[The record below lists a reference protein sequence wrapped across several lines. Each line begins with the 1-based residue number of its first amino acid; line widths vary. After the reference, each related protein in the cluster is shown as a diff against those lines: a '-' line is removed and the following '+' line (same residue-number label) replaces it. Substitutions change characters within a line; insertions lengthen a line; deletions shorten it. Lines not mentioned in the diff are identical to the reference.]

1 MLSGRAAACA
11 PPTVEATAADAGA
24 ESGVTMS
31 TRITIV
37 AGAALALVVGL
48 GGCSTGAAIDS
59 TQPAVPAPAVVE
71 PSPDGGASDASDAD
85 ASADTASEVGEYVD
99 YYDGAIAETPG
110 LKVLFFHAS
119 WCPKCRALDEDIN
132 ANDIPAGMTIFKV
145 DFDTATDLKQKYG
158 VTLQTTI
165 VYVDDDGDVLTKG
178 VLYNDTTLRALIA
191 AAP

>member
-1 MLSGRAAACA
+1 MPLRL
-11 PPTVEATAADAGA
+11 TVDETAAGAGA

-31 TRITIV
+31 TRMTIV

-48 GGCSTGAAIDS
+48 GGCSTGAVIES
-59 TQPAVPAPAVVE
+59 TQPAAPAPAAVE
-71 PSPDGGASDASDAD
+71 PSPEVTASDAAESDAD
-85 ASADTASEVGEYVD
+85 AETAAEVGEYLD

-119 WCPKCRALDEDIN
+119 WCPKCRALDEDIE
-132 ANDIPAGMTIFKV
+132 ANEIPAGMTIFKV
-145 DFDTATDLKQKYG
+145 DFDTATDLKQKYA

-165 VYVDDDGDVLTKG
+165 VYVDDEGDVLAKG
-178 VLYNDTTLRALIA
+178 VLYNDTTLDALIA